1 MTGTLTIFS
10 HEAYIL
16 IDPGLTHSF
25 ISCTFAMQA
34 DKEMRPLDCS
44 LVVVTP
50 VGNSLLTESVF
61 RDCSV
66 RVGGKDMVADL
77 IPLNTLISMLYYG
90 WIG

>member
-1 MTGTLTIFS
+1 MIGTLTIFS
-10 HEAYIL
+10 REVYIL
-16 IDPGLTHSF
+16 IDPGFTHSF
-25 ISCTFAMQA
+25 IYRTFGMQA
-34 DKEMRPLDCS
+34 DREMRPLDCS

-61 RDCSV
+61 RDCLV
-66 RVGGKDMVADL
+66 RAGGKDMVADL